1 MSAAPDDFAERPRGV
16 QRSAVVLGGVLVAI
30 TLAGAAAYGYHQFR
44 TDTEQRQAAIA
55 VTGGDPARAPFLL
68 RRYGCSGCHN
78 VGGST
83 EPSGQAGPALTNL
96 ARQLYVGGV
105 VTNTPHNLVAFI
117 ADPRSIDPK
126 SAMPRT
132 GITPAEARDV
142 AAYLYS
148 LRQ

>member
-1 MSAAPDDFAERPRGV
+1 
-16 QRSAVVLGGVLVAI
+16 
-30 TLAGAAAYGYHQFR
+30 
-44 TDTEQRQAAIA
+44 
-55 VTGGDPARAPFLL
+55 
-68 RRYGCSGCHN
+68 
-78 VGGST
+78 
-83 EPSGQAGPALTNL
+83 
-96 ARQLYVGGV
+96 